1 MTMVVLICVGVGS
14 KVDVF
19 CKVGEAVDEGCDVN
33 LGWNGGN
40 TVLCRPG
47 LTDFDVI
54 VEDVYAASL

>member
-1 MTMVVLICVGVGS
+1 
-14 KVDVF
+14 
-19 CKVGEAVDEGCDVN
+19 VN